1 MMTTVSMP
9 KPRVTRRAAR
19 VRTDPHQMALGDHA
33 AFQSEL
39 FDDLPG
45 GKQSA
50 TRLRHIRES
59 MEAIDSLFHDSIRQR
74 GVEVFDQ
81 FLAFVRR
88 FNRYSAFNA
97 MLIETQ
103 RPGATA
109 VGFREQW
116 ELIGRQVKPGA
127 IPIAILWPFAPVR
140 WVYDLSDTY
149 GKDVPPHDT
158 DPFKVLGAVPGA
170 SWSHTTATADRLGVK
185 VELTNRWGDANA
197 GLAGVLHATKNA
209 STSVARTRRH
219 RWLVLINESL
229 DINARFAT
237 LAHELGHIYC
247 GHQGAHPEG
256 FWPDRSGTLT
266 KQQREME
273 AEAVAYLVCKR
284 LELKTRSVL
293 YLRRHATPENMLV
306 LSKRLIIEATNRI
319 EARS

>member
-1 MMTTVSMP
+1 MVGVIAP
-9 KPRVTRRAAR
+9 KPRVSRRSLFR
-19 VRTDPHQMALGDHA
+19 EDPHQLAIGEHA
-33 AFQSEL
+33 AFQAEL
-39 FDDLPG
+39 FQDLPG

-50 TRLRHIRES
+50 TRLRHSRES
-59 MEAIDSLFHDSIRQR
+59 MGAIDSRFHDSIRLR
-74 GVEVFDQ
+74 SVEVFDQ
-81 FLAFVRR
+81 FLAFVHR
-88 FNRYSAFNA
+88 FNRHSAFNA

-103 RPGATA
+103 RPGASA
-109 VGFREQW
+109 VGFRDQW
-116 ELIGRQVKPGA
+116 ALIGRHVKPGA

-140 WVYDLSDTY
+140 WVYDLSDTH

-185 VELTNRWGDANA
+185 VELTNRWGDVHA
-197 GLAGVLHATKNA
+197 GLAGVLHETKNA
-209 STSVARTRRH
+209 STSIARTRRH

-229 DINARFAT
+229 DANARFAT

-247 GHQGAHPEG
+247 GHLGAHPEG

-284 LELKTRSVL
+284 LELKTRSAM
-293 YLRRHATPENMLV
+293 YLRRHVTTENLAAI
-306 LSKRLIIEATNRI
+306 SKRLIIEATNRI

>member
-1 MMTTVSMP
+1 MVGVIAP
-9 KPRVTRRAAR
+9 KPRVSRRSLFR
-19 VRTDPHQMALGDHA
+19 KDPHQLAIGDQA
-33 AFQSEL
+33 VFQTEL
-39 FDDLPG
+39 FQDLPG

-59 MEAIDSLFHDSIRQR
+59 MEAIDSLFHDSIRLR

-116 ELIGRQVKPGA
+116 NAIGRHVKPGA

-149 GKDVPPHDT
+149 GKDVPPHDS

-185 VELTNRWGDANA
+185 VELTNRWGDAHA
-197 GLAGVLHATKNA
+197 GLAGVLHETKNA

-219 RWLVLINESL
+219 RWLVLINETL

-247 GHQGAHPEG
+247 GHLGAHPEG

-284 LELKTRSVL
+284 LELKTRSAL
-293 YLRRHATPENMLV
+293 YLRRHVTPENLFGV
-306 LSKRLIIEATNRI
+306 SKRLIIEATNRI